1 MTSILQRLLFR
12 RKPVL
17 ITQLSAEQESELEVL
32 ISRGELSAANILS
45 VARRLA
51 RSGHHEQLKSIVERA
66 YSAGLRDKALLTFA
80 VDLALAR
87 RDYTSA
93 LRYAEALRFYL
104 GLGGDALYRLA
115 LVNSLRGSY
124 APAVA
129 LFHELLREVPGHAAG
144 RFQLGKCLLRQ
155 GAIAPALECLEQA
168 RALSHGDAEW
178 LRGLQTGPRKR
189 TNWLGKERKATL
201 NIRVWRTN
209 VLKAPLQVQT
219 RNLEDVDLWLNTCQY
234 ITDER
239 LTGTPEHW
247 QTPDQIE
254 RGKVGDCEDFALWA
268 WVQLLRQGVNA
279 RFVIGGLYADGIN
292 HAWVQIYGRRSVGVL
307 ECVPAGYNPV
317 IPARNAIEYTPL
329 ISFDKNLREYRH

>member
-17 ITQLSAEQESELEVL
+17 ITQLSAEQKSELEVL

-168 RALSHGDAEW
+168 RALSHDDAEW

-219 RNLEDVDLWLNTCQY
+219 RNLEDIDLWLNTCQY

-292 HAWVQIYGRRSVGVL
+292 HAWVQIYGRGSVGVL